1 MNLERI
7 EELCLRY
14 LGQAVNPLV
23 PVAKL
28 HAYLV
33 REDAEQAPSMAR
45 LLDFLRHHAEIIVLE
60 GPGGEDPVGT
70 DVFAAAGFAMGPRA
84 MMKTRIPSR
93 AQMYAMM
100 FAQIDEMR
108 DKLNEALEDAKRS
121 KDTELVRQVEDA
133 VRRSENLREKIQRM
147 GQGQADTN

>member
-33 REDAEQAPSMAR
+33 REEAEQAPSLQG
-45 LLDFLRHHAEIIVLE
+45 LLHFLRHHAEILVLE
-60 GPGGEDPVGT
+60 GPGGEDPV
-70 DVFAAAGFAMGPRA
+70 DAAQFAEAGIMMGPRA
-84 MMKTRIPSR
+84 LVKTRVPSR
-93 AQMYAMM
+93 RQMLAMM
-100 FAQIDEMR
+100 FEQIAEMR
-108 DKLNEALEDAKRS
+108 EKLDEALQDARQNR
-121 KDTELVRQVEDA
+121 DTDRAIQVHEA
-133 VRRSENLREKIQRM
+133 IQRAEM
-147 GQGQADTN
+147 LRHKVEQFAQASTN